1 MKINIPNVLLFSR
14 LFFAIIIVNI
24 ALFPRTNSKI
34 IVLFLMYTG
43 IMADIFDG
51 IIARRLNVSTEIFRL
66 LDTVFDLLF
75 YFSILFFITSI
86 NLKQISDNLL
96 LICTI
101 IILESSMYFISLARF
116 RKLPSPHAFLSKFWG
131 LYLIIE
137 FTLLIIG
144 VAGTHFK
151 FALLAGIIVHVD
163 RVLIYIFLR
172 HWDHDIPSC
181 YHAFQLRKGKAIKR
195 NRIFNG

>member
-1 MKINIPNVLLFSR
+1 MKISIPNVLLFSR
-14 LFFAIIIVNI
+14 LFFAIIIVYI
-24 ALFPRTNSKI
+24 TLFPCTNSKI

-43 IMADIFDG
+43 IIADIFDG
-51 IIARRLNVSTEIFRL
+51 IIARSLDVSTEIFRL

-75 YFSILFFITSI
+75 YFSILLFITSI
-86 NLKQISDNLL
+86 NPKEISENLL

-116 RKLPSPHAFLSKFWG
+116 RKLPSPHAVLSKFWG

-151 FALLAGIIVHVD
+151 FALVAGIIVHVD

-181 YHAFQLRKGKAIKR
+181 YHAFQLRQGKAIKR
-195 NRIFNG
+195 YKIFNG